1 MEYNVGMTSMV
12 EPDEDAIL
20 ALVVLSQT
28 ATRENER
35 FLRVEDPFGAG
46 AAAHRMAIAIGL
58 EESVERSQQ
67 EPVDYLGEEWN
78 RPMISRVCLV
88 SRNSYAKHKM

>member
-1 MEYNVGMTSMV
+1 MV

-88 SRNSYAKHKM
+88 SRNSFAKHKMSTCLFVEFS